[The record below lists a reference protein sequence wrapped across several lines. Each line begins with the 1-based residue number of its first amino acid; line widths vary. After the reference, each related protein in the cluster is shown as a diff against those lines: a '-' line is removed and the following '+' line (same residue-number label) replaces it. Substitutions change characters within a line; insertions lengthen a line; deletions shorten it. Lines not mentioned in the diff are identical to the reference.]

1 MTTLSLRLPNSLHK
15 QLRELAQQ
23 EGVSMSQLINSAVSE
38 KVSALMTEKY
48 LEERA
53 ARGSRAAFER
63 VLAKV
68 PDVEPMEQDR

>member
-23 EGVSMSQLINSAVSE
+23 EGISMSQLINSAVSE

-53 ARGSRAAFER
+53 ARGNRAAFER